1 MGQSASQVIVAA
13 LSGKD
18 LKLFTS
24 NVGDDIVID
33 SAGDV
38 IVDNDIL
45 PNTTN
50 TYDLGNVSKV
60 WENVYVNNLRAVDAI
75 HPTSSIMSIGG
86 DVNPTIDSAYDL
98 GTQTSKQWANV
109 WSDLINGADIMI
121 ANKWRMLE
129 SELYEGY
136 PEGWA
141 VGHSEEWL
149 DGKSLWKER
158 DMIGKA
164 KPTFVVTDDFIEF
177 RGRKIT
183 VEKLDKLLSLVD

>member
-1 MGQSASQVIVAA
+1 M
-13 LSGKD
+13 
-18 LKLFTS
+18 T
-24 NVGDDIVID
+24 
-33 SAGDV
+33 
-38 IVDNDIL
+38 
-45 PNTTN
+45 
-50 TYDLGNVSKV
+50 
-60 WENVYVNNLRAVDAI
+60 
-75 HPTSSIMSIGG
+75 IGG
-86 DVNPTIDSAYDL
+86 DVNPTIDGSYDL
-98 GTQTSKQWANV
+98 GVQTSKQWANV
-109 WSDLINGADIMI
+109 WADLVNGADIMI